1 MSSSIFSKISL
12 DGLIKEGRHIYDI
25 IKWKIAHEI
34 DIFRYFSPKKLYENK
49 AAQFPKKLLSQKYFV
64 NFFHKYVHLSY
75 RALRLVVQQIQRVG
89 RLDKERIR
97 GS

>member
-1 MSSSIFSKISL
+1 MENSSRDRYIPLFFSQEIVRKQSSAIS
-12 DGLIKEGRHIYDI
+12 E
-25 IKWKIAHEI
+25 
-34 DIFRYFSPKKLYENK
+34 
-49 AAQFPKKLLSQKYFV
+49 KLLSQKYFV

-97 GS
+97 GSENLVRGQATENRVIIQNST